1 MQRSPS
7 GIQPPAVSFRADR
20 EHIMVSRRMLALFDA
35 RYFNVAGITAI
46 PLMSP
51 QQYGCKRNDTYS
63 KFTSIYAKVT
73 DMGKQDR
80 KLRTLEIL
88 VKSDLALTPQV
99 LFMNLKLSGATFERR
114 SVGTYLNE
122 MQADGYVEEID
133 INNRFTLYR
142 ATERGREWFEEQTSI
157 SGYRD
162 SQGGVKN

>member
-1 MQRSPS
+1 
-7 GIQPPAVSFRADR
+7 
-20 EHIMVSRRMLALFDA
+20 
-35 RYFNVAGITAI
+35 
-46 PLMSP
+46 MSP

-114 SVGTYLNE
+114 TVGTYLNE

-142 ATERGREWFEEQTSI
+142 ATERGREWFNDQTSI

-162 SQGGVKN
+162 SQGGG

>member
-1 MQRSPS
+1 
-7 GIQPPAVSFRADR
+7 
-20 EHIMVSRRMLALFDA
+20 
-35 RYFNVAGITAI
+35 
-46 PLMSP
+46 
-51 QQYGCKRNDTYS
+51 
-63 KFTSIYAKVT
+63 
-73 DMGKQDR
+73 MGKQDR

-142 ATERGREWFEEQTSI
+142 ATERGREWFNDQTSI

-162 SQGGVKN
+162 SQGGGEKLSQ